1 MAASIGTAMKNI
13 MLDRTLRGTG
23 AATNGVLDGGTAV
36 LEIYD
41 GVRPANADTAVTT
54 QVLLASLPLPASAFA
69 AAAAGAS
76 SLSAQIQDNLADASG
91 TATWFRLRDSAGTY
105 VIDGSVTATGGG
117 GDIELSDVN
126 ILANGTVTITAFNIS
141 IL

>member
-1 MAASIGTAMKNI
+1 MAASIGTGMKNL

-54 QVLLASLPLPASAFA
+54 QVLLASLALPAAAFA

-76 SLSAQIQDNLADASG
+76 
-91 TATWFRLRDSAGTY
+91 
-105 VIDGSVTATGGG
+105 
-117 GDIELSDVN
+117 
-126 ILANGTVTITAFNIS
+126 
-141 IL
+141 